1 MLLVMSS
8 GDGASE
14 VSVATWNM
22 HFNNAGHR
30 ALAYLESASWDI
42 ACLQEVNRGTSDL
55 LKQRDDWSVV
65 NGLELASEQ
74 LASWKRPHAAALVAR
89 NSWTLADGQLVIDT
103 PTPGRGVTAVAGN
116 GVSTL
121 GAISWHA
128 PNFAGEGHETKMAGY
143 RAVIAAIKAIDGP
156 LVVGLDSNH
165 WSGGTELESPAAPA
179 PGSRF
184 EEENR
189 FFSAEPQHRL
199 RDALLVYLR
208 EHPEAHA
215 EAVQL
220 RPDGPLAVTYRH
232 GDTLDRFD
240 YLMISEDMDVLTISH
255 DYEGDRT
262 GGSDHGF
269 VAARLALTS

>member
-1 MLLVMSS
+1 MRLVMSS

-22 HFNNAGHR
+22 HFNNAGDR
-30 ALAYLESASWDI
+30 ALAYLEGSGWDI
-42 ACLQEVNRGTSDL
+42 ACLQEVNRSTSDL

-65 NGLELASEQ
+65 NGLDLASEQ

-89 NSWTLADGQLVIDT
+89 NGWKLADGQLVVDT
-103 PTPGRGVTAVAGN
+103 PTPGRGVTALASD
-116 GVSTL
+116 GVSAL
-121 GAISWHA
+121 KVISWHA
-128 PNFAGEGHETKMAGY
+128 PNFAGEGHESKMAGY
-143 RAVIAAIKAIDGP
+143 RAVLAAIAAIEGP

-165 WSGGTELESPAAPA
+165 WSEGTELESPAAPA

-208 EHPEAHA
+208 EHPEAYA
-215 EAVQL
+215 EALRL
-220 RPDGPLAVTYRH
+220 RPDGPLAVTYKH
-232 GDTLDRFD
+232 GDTFDRFD
-240 YLMISEDMDVLTISH
+240 YLMISDDMDVLTITH
-255 DYEGDRT
+255 DYEGNRT

-269 VAARLALTS
+269 VAARVALPS